1 MRIRHRVEG
10 LIRQPIDLLIRFV
23 KTVISERHTNFLTQS
38 LTKIQREVEI
48 LARRLTYP
56 PILTAGVL
64 YSEYHLNPLAQSLLK
79 IRKAVEGLSGTTID
93 LLIRAATMASS
104 ENQF

>member
-56 PILTAGVL
+56 PILTAD
-64 YSEYHLNPLAQSLLK
+64 SEYHLNPLAQSLLK
-79 IRKAVEGLSGTTID
+79 IRQAVEELSGTTID